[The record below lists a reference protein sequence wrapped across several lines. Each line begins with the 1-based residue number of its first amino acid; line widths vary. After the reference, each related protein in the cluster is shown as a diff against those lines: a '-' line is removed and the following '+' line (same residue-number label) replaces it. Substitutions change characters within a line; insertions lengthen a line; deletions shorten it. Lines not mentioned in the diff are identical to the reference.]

1 MKIVALGKKPM
12 KKTGLLLAVIA
23 SIFFCFMEGRGE
35 DWKEFAEAT
44 TGIFY
49 YDKESVKSIPPWVF
63 RVWIHN
69 TNKRETS
76 LIEID
81 CKEKDYR
88 VLDVVEY
95 SEAGS
100 IIDHHMYYDETVT
113 CIMMTILAGYPLL
126 SERSQSLFTASY
138 AHEEEVNHVVWN
150 LPCRNYF
157 ASRGYLS
164 R

>member
-1 MKIVALGKKPM
+1 MKPLCVKLGVILFVA
-12 KKTGLLLAVIA
+12 GLTICETWAW
-23 SIFFCFMEGRGE
+23 GE
-35 DWKEFAEAT
+35 DWREFAEAT
-44 TGIFY
+44 TGIFF

-69 TNKRETS
+69 TSKRETS

-100 IIDHHMYYDETVT
+100 ITDRHMYYDDDPGWLPISQRTVPEPLHS
-113 CIMMTILAGYPLL
+113 ILCP
-126 SERSQSLFTASY
+126 
-138 AHEEEVNHVVWN
+138 
-150 LPCRNYF
+150 
-157 ASRGYLS
+157 
-164 R
+164 

>member
-1 MKIVALGKKPM
+1 MKPLYVK
-12 KKTGLLLAVIA
+12 LAVILSVA
-23 SIFFCFMEGRGE
+23 GLTIYQSRAWGE

-76 LIEID
+76 LLEID

-95 SEAGS
+95 SEAGN
-100 IIDHHMYYDETVT
+100 IIDRHMYYDDDPGWLP
-113 CIMMTILAGYPLL
+113 ISQRTIPEPLHSIL
-126 SERSQSLFTASY
+126 C
-138 AHEEEVNHVVWN
+138 
-150 LPCRNYF
+150 P
-157 ASRGYLS
+157 
-164 R
+164 

>member
-23 SIFFCFMEGRGE
+23 SIFFCFMEGSGE

-100 IIDHHMYYDETVT
+100 IIDRHMYYDDDPGWLP
-113 CIMMTILAGYPLL
+113 IAQRTIPEPLHSIL
-126 SERSQSLFTASY
+126 C
-138 AHEEEVNHVVWN
+138 
-150 LPCRNYF
+150 P
-157 ASRGYLS
+157 
-164 R
+164 